1 MFETITLSVIAD
13 ISTIPKRAC
22 IISKVDIII
31 PSGGGFLNA
40 DGYVNANGDII
51 GFNMYAYC
59 SNNPVMHMDPTGEAV
74 ITTLIANALIGAAIG
89 GGFVF
94 IFQMISN
101 GGNIKDID
109 LVKILKMAFS
119 GVVSGLM
126 GAYFCECGI
135 ILARQATSKFLQ
147 TCYN

>member
-1 MFETITLSVIAD
+1 
-13 ISTIPKRAC
+13 
-22 IISKVDIII
+22 
-31 PSGGGFLNA
+31 
-40 DGYVNANGDII
+40 
-51 GFNMYAYC
+51 
-59 SNNPVMHMDPTGEAV
+59 MDPTGEAV